1 MSFKDCIN
9 NAEIEGPDNGGIT
22 KEQADTARTL
32 FNQLEEQ
39 YQGRMN
45 RAAAQQQAA
54 RDTFNSLK
62 INAIEKR
69 RRNGLMA
76 VAFKQIKTNLDT
88 FRNARGEID
97 YAQAASALF
106 APLEAG
112 QPARFSNV
120 ETRQAA
126 YRARAHRQLAEL
138 LVTFTPNLLGK
149 TRNKAKMK
157 NLVYEVFGK
166 DTGDASAR
174 EMAQAWLTVQEQM
187 RLDFNRVGG
196 RIAKLADRG
205 LPQFHDRLK
214 VGKVTESEWID
225 YVVPKLNLQRMI
237 DETTGLPFT
246 DETIR
251 LVLKDVYETITTD
264 GMNKFIPG
272 KIHQGKGLS
281 MANRRM
287 DHRFLIFTGPED
299 WLDYQIKFGNDNPFD
314 VMFGHINSMARDTA
328 MLEIFGPNPRAMVD
342 HIKGLIS
349 KQMGKDKARGAN
361 AKLDSLYLAVTGAIN
376 SPINEK
382 FANTMA
388 TIRNLNV
395 AAHLGSAM
403 LSAITDP
410 NFGRIARRMN
420 GLPQIRTMTDY
431 FKSLRAMSSKERAKV
446 GLRMGLI
453 ADGWVG
459 LANKQMRYLGEING
473 PEVTRRIADGVIRAS
488 FLSAHTTAGRWAF
501 GMSFYGE
508 LADNSAKTFD
518 QLQPAFQRSLQKYNI
533 GPDKWDIIRTT
544 QKYEFEGADFIRP
557 EDIAARTDIN
567 PQVARELDFR
577 LLELVAAE
585 TEFAVPSG
593 GIRSRLALTG
603 GAPRGTLIGEL
614 AESFAQYKN
623 FGVQLI
629 NTHIMR
635 GMSEQ
640 GVRRKGLYFADLL
653 ISTTIMGAF
662 AMQMK
667 EISKGRDPRP
677 MTDAQFWLAAMLQG
691 GGLGIFGD
699 FLVADVDRFDRGLAT
714 AVAGPTVGF
723 IDDVRKLTIGNA
735 VELMKGEDTNIASDM
750 LKFAA
755 RNTPGT
761 SLWYARLA
769 MERSIF
775 NRLETWI
782 DPRQARKNRKRL
794 ATRMKNDYGQGYWW
808 KPGTPKPQR
817 PPSFKNV
824 MEEID

>member
-1 MSFKDCIN
+1 MSFRDCIN
-9 NAEIEGPDNGGIT
+9 AAENEGPDNGGIT
-22 KEQADTARTL
+22 REQAQRARTL
-32 FNQLEEQ
+32 FDELEQQ

-54 RDTFNSLK
+54 RDTFNS
-62 INAIEKR
+62 IRNDAIERR

-76 VAFKQIKTNLDT
+76 VAYRQIKNNLDS
-88 FRNARGEID
+88 FRNARGEVD

-112 QPARFSNV
+112 QPVKYPDV

-138 LVTFTPNLLGK
+138 LVTFNPNLLGK
-149 TRNKAKMK
+149 TRNKAKLK

-174 EMAQAWLTVQEQM
+174 EMAQSWIKVAEQM

-196 RIAKLADRG
+196 RIAKRLDWG

-214 VGKVTESEWID
+214 VGKVTENEWID
-225 YVVPKLNLQRMI
+225 YVVPRLDLTKMI

-246 DETIR
+246 EQTVRI
-251 LVLKDVYETITTD
+251 VLKDVYETITTD

-287 DHRFLIFTGPED
+287 DHRFLVFQGPEE
-299 WLDYQIKFGNDNPFD
+299 WIDYQTKFGNDNPYD

-328 MLEIFGPNPRAMVD
+328 ILEIFGPNPRAMID
-342 HIKGLIS
+342 HIKGLVS
-349 KQMGKDKARGAN
+349 KQMGKDKAKGAN
-361 AKLDSLYLAVTGAIN
+361 AKLDNLYLATTGAIN

-395 AAHLGSAM
+395 AAHLGSAI
-403 LSAITDP
+403 LSAVTDV
-410 NFGRIARRMN
+410 NYGRMARRMN

-431 FKSLRAMSSKERAKV
+431 FRSLRAMSSKERAKV
-446 GLRMGLI
+446 GIRMGLI

-508 LADNSAKTFD
+508 LADNAAKTFD
-518 QLQPAFQRSLQKYNI
+518 QLPPAMQRSMQKYNI
-533 GPDKWDIIRTT
+533 GSDKWDIIRTT
-544 QKYEFEGADFIRP
+544 PRYEFEGADFIRP
-557 EDIAARTDIN
+557 EDIASRTDIN
-567 PQVARELDFR
+567 PQVARELDFT
-577 LLELVAAE
+577 LLELVSAE

-593 GIRSRLALTG
+593 GIRTRLALTG
-603 GAPRGTLIGEL
+603 GAPRGTIIGEL

-623 FGVQLI
+623 FGVQLV

-635 GMSEQ
+635 SMSQ
-640 GVRRKGLYFADLL
+640 PGIRRKGIYFADLL

-662 AMQMK
+662 ALQMK
-667 EISKGRDPRP
+667 EISKGRDFRP
-677 MTDAQFWLAAMLQG
+677 MDNPEFWIAAMLQG
-691 GGLGIFGD
+691 GGLGIYGD

-723 IDDVRKLTIGNA
+723 ISDVRKLTIGNA
-735 VELMKGEDTNIASDM
+735 IELIKGEDTNIASDM
-750 LKFAA
+750 LQFAS
-755 RNTPGT
+755 RNLPGT
-761 SLWYARLA
+761 SLWYLRLGL
-769 MERSIF
+769 ERLVY

-782 DPRQARKNRKRL
+782 DPNKAYTKRRRL
-794 ATRMKNDYGQGYWW
+794 QTRMKREYGQDYWW
-808 KPGTPKPQR
+808 KPGTSKPDRAPDIENILAQTR
-817 PPSFKNV
+817 
-824 MEEID
+824 